1 MKQSRRRRRRGDR
14 HERLL
19 RRHERV
25 VREFFATH
33 RAQMPEIEPD
43 EQAWSRITAGPV
55 WQGGDMTDRA
65 DLPPGYPH
73 EWEADVVLIDGSV
86 AHVRPIVPADTQ
98 GIHRFHAG
106 QSKESIYLRFFAPIP
121 RLSDKDVHRF
131 THVDYD
137 ERVALVVLIRD
148 EIAGIGRY
156 DRLDPDSTTA
166 EVAFNVSDAHRGKG
180 IGSVLLEHLADIGRD
195 LGVRRF
201 VADVL
206 PQNRRMIGVF
216 RDAGYAVEHEF
227 DDGVIVVSF
236 DIEPTEESR
245 VVQMSREHRAEA
257 VSVRRVLTPSA
268 VAVVGASRDEGSIG
282 RALLRH
288 IVDGGFT
295 GPVYAVN
302 PAVEEIEGRAV
313 HASVTDIGEQVD
325 LAVVAVPAEQ
335 VLDVV
340 SQCADAGVRAVAV
353 VSSGFAEEGEEG
365 LARQEELLRTARAAG
380 MRVLG
385 PNSFGMINNDPAVR
399 LNASLSPRVPPPG
412 SLGLFAQSGALGI
425 AILASAERRG
435 LGISCF
441 ASAGNRVDISGND
454 LMQYWLDDDATTA
467 VGLYLESMGN
477 PRKFS
482 RIARK
487 LASQKPV
494 IVVKSGVSRFGLPP
508 GHRVRATKE
517 RPEAFA
523 AMLRQAGVIRVENT
537 HQLFDV
543 AQLVVHQP
551 LPAGPR
557 VAVVTNSD
565 ALGALAADACVSW
578 GLEVTH
584 GPVALPAVADP
595 AQFAEAVRAALE
607 DLQVDSVVASFIPP
621 LATTDPE
628 VVDAVTRAVQ
638 AHDKPCVATFLGMR
652 GLAPGGTLPTY
663 PMPEDG
669 VRALAAA
676 TRYAQWRRRPYG
688 DRVRPEGVNR
698 RVAHDVIESFLG
710 EHPQGGDLGSEQA
723 LELLAAYGI
732 DVWPVQH
739 VHSAKQAA
747 AVAEQIGLPVVVK
760 ATSELVRHQPGQQ
773 WVYTRVS
780 HPKSAATAYTELA
793 EAMRPLGLDG
803 IALQKQA
810 PPGVAV
816 EITSSE
822 DPLFG
827 PVVGFGVAGLP
838 TDLLG
843 DVAHRFPPLTD
854 LDITEMVASVKAA
867 PLLDGYRGTMPVDHG
882 ALHDLV
888 ARVSVFADDLPEI
901 ATLRLNPVQAH
912 EEGMAVLGAQVRL
925 APAPTRADT
934 GRRALST

>member
-1 MKQSRRRRRRGDR
+1 MRD
-14 HERLL
+14 
-19 RRHERV
+19 
-25 VREFFATH
+25 FFARQREAVPQLVPGERT
-33 RAQMPEIEPD
+33 
-43 EQAWSRITAGPV
+43 WSRIVDQRV
-55 WQGGDMTDRA
+55 WQAGDMRDRA

-86 AHVRPIVPADTQ
+86 AHVRPIVPADTE

-156 DRLDPDSTTA
+156 DRLDPDATTA

-195 LGVRRF
+195 LGVRQF

-216 RDAGYAVEHEF
+216 RDAGYEVQHEF

-245 VVQMSREHRAEA
+245 VVQMAREHRAEA
-257 VSVRRVLTPSA
+257 VSVRRVLTPSS

-288 IVDGGFT
+288 ITEGGFT
-295 GPVYAVN
+295 GAVYAVN
-302 PAVEEIEGRAV
+302 RAISELDGRVV
-313 HASVTDIGEQVD
+313 HASVTDIDEQVD
-325 LAVVAVPAEQ
+325 LAVIAVPAEQ
-335 VLDVV
+335 VLEVV
-340 SQCADAGVRAVAV
+340 EQCAEAGVRAVTV
-353 VSSGFAEEGEEG
+353 VSSGFAEIGAEGEQ
-365 LARQEELLRTARAAG
+365 RQEELLRTARSAG

-425 AILASAERRG
+425 AVLASAERRG
-435 LGISCF
+435 LGMSCF

-454 LMQYWLDDDATTA
+454 LMQYWLDDEATRA

-487 LASQKPV
+487 LATQKPV
-494 IVVKSGVSRFGLPP
+494 IVVKSGVGRFGGPP
-508 GHRVRATKE
+508 GHRVRVTRE
-517 RPEAFA
+517 QPEAFDS
-523 AMLRQAGVIRVENT
+523 MLRQAGVIRVENT

-578 GLEVTH
+578 SLEVTH
-584 GPVALPAVADP
+584 GPVALSPQAEPAA
-595 AQFAEAVRAALE
+595 FAEAVRAALE
-607 DLQVDSVVASFIPP
+607 DPEVDSVVACFIPP

-628 VVDAVTRAVQ
+628 VVEAVTRAVGDY
-638 AHDKPCVATFLGMR
+638 DKPCVTTFLGMR
-652 GLAPGGTLPTY
+652 GLAAGGSLPAY
-663 PMPEDG
+663 PMPEDA
-669 VRALAAA
+669 VRALASA
-676 TRYAQWRRRPYG
+676 TRYAQWRARPYG
-688 DRVRPEGVNR
+688 TRVRPEGLNR
-698 RVAHDVIESFLG
+698 RVAHDVIETFLKDR
-710 EHPQGGDLGSEQA
+710 PTGGDLGPDA
-723 LELLAAYGI
+723 TTALLAAYGI
-732 DVWPVQH
+732 EIWPVRH
-739 VHSAKQAA
+739 VHSAKEAA
-747 AVAEQIGLPVVVK
+747 QVAEEIGLPVVVK

-773 WVYTRVS
+773 WVYTRVG
-780 HPKSAATAYTELA
+780 HPKSAASAYTELA
-793 EAMRPLGLDG
+793 LAMEPLGLDG
-803 IALQKQA
+803 IAVQRQA
-810 PPGVAV
+810 PAGVAV
-816 EITSSE
+816 EVTSAE

-867 PLLDGYRGTMPVDHG
+867 PLLDGYRGTMPVNHA
-882 ALHDLV
+882 ALADLI
-888 ARVSVFADDLPEI
+888 ARVSVLADDLPEI
-901 ATLRLNPVQAH
+901 EVLRLNPVLAH
-912 EEGMAVLGAQVRL
+912 EDGMAVLGAQVRVGPT
-925 APAPTRADT
+925 PARADT
-934 GRRALST
+934 GRRALSS